1 MEDKM
6 CRICFAGPEKEES
19 LGRLIPPCL
28 CKRTIGTSTWN
39 CRLTAKTDETTSVK
53 TTALMLVANPSIATN
68 DRITDK
74 KKGATYSALLFKQRK
89 INNHMRSPYAITLRK
104 LGY

>member
-28 CKRTIGTSTWN
+28 CKGTMRYVHVES
-39 CRLTAKTDETTSVK
+39 KTDETTSVK

-89 INNHMRSPYAITLRK
+89 INNHMRSLYAITLTVNI
-104 LGY
+104 